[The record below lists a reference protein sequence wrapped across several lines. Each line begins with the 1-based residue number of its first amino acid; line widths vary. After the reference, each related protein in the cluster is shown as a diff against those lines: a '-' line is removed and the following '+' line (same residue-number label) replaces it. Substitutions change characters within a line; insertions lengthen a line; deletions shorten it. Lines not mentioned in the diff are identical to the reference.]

1 MLTIQRET
9 LILKDLVGMLSDGL
23 QASATGSGL
32 AEHRSSRVYLRQS
45 LRSLLALFKDFPG
58 LLGPKAIVISSH
70 PGLVSLFC
78 V

>member
-1 MLTIQRET
+1 MT
-9 LILKDLVGMLSDGL
+9 SDGL

-58 LLGPKAIVISSH
+58 LLGPKAIVINPH
-70 PGLVSLFC
+70 PDPFPHATIAHLSWFLVI
-78 V
+78 VVWP